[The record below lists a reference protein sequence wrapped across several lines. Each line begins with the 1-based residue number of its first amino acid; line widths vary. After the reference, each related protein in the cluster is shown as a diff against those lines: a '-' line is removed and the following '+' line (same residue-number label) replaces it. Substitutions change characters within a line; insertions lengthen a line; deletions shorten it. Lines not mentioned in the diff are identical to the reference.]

1 MAVNPAQLIRRIP
14 DGLNALRSL
23 PQTGR
28 RRVQAAAAQ
37 ALFHELYNVMQR
49 AGRAES
55 LSVFDRLL
63 RALEVE
69 LVCPREDLSRIPESG
84 ALVVAG
90 NHPTGLLDGAVAAAL
105 CLRRRP
111 DVRILVNHLLPFH
124 EDIEPYLIR
133 VDPYER
139 RDSVDRNRAPLREAV
154 RWLRRGGCLVT
165 FPAGDVSRLD
175 WKHWQIADPEWN
187 PSIAGLVRLGRAAA
201 LPVHI
206 RAGNSPAFHL
216 LGAVHPRLKTLRLP
230 AELLNKRGSRVEV
243 RVGTAVPFSRLAA
256 FGDREMIAHLQ
267 ARNILLGKCSA
278 RPSPSPL
285 APGGAPAVVSVPDL
299 LGRSLAGC
307 CLVENGEWA
316 VTLFRGG
323 EDPQLMGTIGR
334 LREAAF
340 RQAGEGTGSE
350 VDVDRFDAH
359 YDQLVL
365 WNLKD
370 RAIGGGYRIGAT
382 AEILPRFGPSGL
394 YTSTLFR
401 FRPEFFRRLGPAAEL
416 GRSFIAPEY
425 QKLYMALLTLWQGI
439 GAWIRRHPECR
450 RLFGPVSISASYQ
463 NVSRLLLV
471 QALTD
476 SALEAE
482 LAPFV
487 RPRRPLRDRQARAV
501 RDAWRR
507 LCIRQPEQISDL
519 IASLEPD
526 GKGVPVLLRQYL
538 RLGGRI
544 AAFNVDPQFSNV
556 IDGLIV
562 VDLLRTE
569 KQLLER
575 YLTASGAREFLEFHA
590 SQAKA
595 AAVSG

>member
-1 MAVNPAQLIRRIP
+1 VAVNPAQLIRRIP
-14 DGLNALRSL
+14 GSLHALRRL
-23 PQTGR
+23 PQAGR
-28 RRVQAAAAQ
+28 RGVQGAAARV
-37 ALFHELYNVMQR
+37 LFHELYNVMQR
-49 AGRAES
+49 AGQMES
-55 LSVFDRLL
+55 ANVFDRLL
-63 RALEVE
+63 EALRVEVAASEAE
-69 LVCPREDLSRIPESG
+69 LLRIPESG
-84 ALVVAG
+84 ALVVVG

-105 CLRRRP
+105 CLRRRA
-111 DVRILVNHLLPFH
+111 DVRILVNHLLPIH
-124 EDIEPYLIR
+124 EDLEPYLIR
-133 VDPYER
+133 VDPYAR

-187 PSIAGLVRLGRAAA
+187 PAIAGLVRLGRAAA

-243 RVGTAVPFSRLAA
+243 RVGNAVPFFRLAA
-256 FGDREMIAHLQ
+256 FDDGEMIGHLQ
-267 ARNILLGKCSA
+267 ARNNLLGKCSS
-278 RPSPSPL
+278 RPSPSPP
-285 APGGAPAVVSVPDL
+285 APGGAPAVVAMPDL

-323 EDPQLMGTIGR
+323 ENPQLMEIIGR

-340 RQAGEGTGSE
+340 RQAGEGTGS
-350 VDVDRFDAH
+350 DIDIDRFDAH
-359 YDQLVL
+359 YHQLVL

-370 RAIGGGYRIGAT
+370 RAVAGGYRIGST

-416 GRSFIAPEY
+416 GRSFISPDY

-439 GAWIRRHPECR
+439 GAWVRRHPECR
-450 RLFGPVSISASYQ
+450 RLFGPVSVSACYQ

-471 QALTD
+471 HALTD
-476 SALEAE
+476 SALDPE

-507 LCIRQPEQISDL
+507 LRIRQPEQISDL

-575 YLTASGAREFLEFHA
+575 YLTPSGAREFLDFHA
-590 SQAKA
+590 AGAKDTIL
-595 AAVSG
+595 SR